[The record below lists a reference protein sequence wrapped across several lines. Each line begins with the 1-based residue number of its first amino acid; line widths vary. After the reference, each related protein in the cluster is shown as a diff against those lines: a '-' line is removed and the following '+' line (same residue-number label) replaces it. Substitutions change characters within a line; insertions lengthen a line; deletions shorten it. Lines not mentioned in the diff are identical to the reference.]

1 MEKAREDGDEH
12 RLGNLQMHIA
22 FMDRGKYKYG
32 RDYHVEEH
40 GGDLAIKY
48 VDNVSGMP
56 KIHCVINKQTGDVA
70 RYSTELVNE
79 AFFPFNLLDKG
90 SRDDC
95 MTQASYDGEY
105 LR

>member
-1 MEKAREDGDEH
+1 MKTETSIDLATSR
-12 RLGNLQMHIA
+12 MHII
-22 FMDRGKYKYG
+22 FMDRGKYKFG
-32 RDYHVEEH
+32 RDYHVEEQ
-40 GGDLAIKY
+40 GDDLAIKY

-56 KIHCVINKQTGDVA
+56 KIHCVINKYTGDVA

-90 SRDDC
+90 SRDAC
-95 MTQASYDGEY
+95 MTQASYDAEY